1 MTLTGISNISA
12 NTVQIAKRFHKYDML
27 IGYDF
32 APMLYQ
38 KEGSEK
44 LKVDM
49 NLIND
54 VVEQYWAPS
63 ELLPEYDDDDN
74 FRHPRLV
81 SAATNVEK
89 RNSHAFSK
97 TLY

>member
-1 MTLTGISNISA
+1 MTMTGISNISA
-12 NTVQIAKRFHKYDML
+12 ETVQIAKRFHKYDLL

-32 APMLYQ
+32 VPMLYQ

-54 VVEQYWAPS
+54 VKEQYWAPS
-63 ELLPEYDDDDN
+63 ELLPEYGDLD
-74 FRHPRLV
+74 RYAHPSLRV
-81 SAATNVEK
+81 SV
-89 RNSHAFSK
+89 RVP
-97 TLY
+97 

>member
-1 MTLTGISNISA
+1 MTGISNISA
-12 NTVQIAKRFHKYDML
+12 ETVQIAKRFHKYDML

-32 APMLYQ
+32 APMLYK

-49 NLIND
+49 SLIND

-63 ELLPEYDDDDN
+63 ELLPEYDDADN
-74 FRHPRLV
+74 SLHPCLRV
-81 SAATNVEK
+81 SSPK
-89 RNSHAFSK
+89 S
-97 TLY
+97 

>member
-1 MTLTGISNISA
+1 MTGISNISA
-12 NTVQIAKRFHKYDML
+12 DTVQIAKRFHKYDML

-38 KEGSEK
+38 KEDSEK

-54 VVEQYWAPS
+54 VVEQYWAQS

-74 FRHPRLV
+74 FEHPRLRACEQ
-81 SAATNVEK
+81 SSEHK
-89 RNSHAFSK
+89 LLR
-97 TLY
+97 L